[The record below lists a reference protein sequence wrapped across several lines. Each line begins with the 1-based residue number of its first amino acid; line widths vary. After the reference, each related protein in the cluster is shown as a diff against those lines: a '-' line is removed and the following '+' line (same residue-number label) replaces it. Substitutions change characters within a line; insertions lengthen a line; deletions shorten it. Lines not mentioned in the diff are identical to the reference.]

1 MNKTIRLIQEAT
13 GGEDGVFGELRS
25 LLASPTP
32 ENYLRLA
39 PLITAQYKRDY
50 SRFQDE
56 LEPYLEAQLARWP
69 NSAKA
74 VPLNVMLAL
83 AIEASEPIPA
93 GVLWIARNA
102 KKIQEIGGKESDS
115 ISLVGSD
122 GEIHF
127 TGNKLA
133 FGSTKR
139 YTMSMTYYEMKELF
153 TSEVFKESRIKYLT
167 VFGVGFDLMRGDEI
181 YDAIDDKAS
190 GLSELVWVPKT
201 DEVDRRGGPLAAL
214 AAGRFGNKIG
224 QIRSL
229 NFAANYATRDAFE
242 ADVRSVYGRGYGFEV
257 LTLDIVDSPGM
268 RLQDAQ
274 EIMLRVNADTARG
287 NQRIIVQR

>member
-13 GGEDGVFGELRS
+13 GGEDVVFGELRS

-56 LEPYLEAQLARWP
+56 LEPYLEAQLSRWP
-69 NSAKA
+69 DSAKA
-74 VPLNVMLAL
+74 VPLDVMLAL
-83 AIEASEPIPA
+83 AIEASEPIPS

-102 KKIQEIGGKESDS
+102 KRIDGRGGDS
-115 ISLVGSD
+115 ISLVASD
-122 GEIHF
+122 GEISF

-133 FGSTKR
+133 FGATKR

-153 TSEVFKESRIKYLT
+153 TSEAFKGSRHRYLT
-167 VFGVGFDLMRGDEI
+167 VFGVDFDLMRGDEI
-181 YDAIDDKAS
+181 YDVIDDKAS
-190 GLSELVWVPKT
+190 GLSELVWVPKA

-229 NFAANYATRDAFE
+229 NFAAYYAWRDAFE
-242 ADVRSVYGRGYGFEV
+242 ADVRSVYGHGYGFEV
-257 LTLDIVDSPGM
+257 LVLDIVNSPGM
-268 RLQDAQ
+268 SLQDAQ
-274 EIMLRVNADTARG
+274 EIMLRVNADTDRG

>member
-39 PLITAQYKRDY
+39 PFITAQYRRDY

-56 LEPYLEAQLARWP
+56 LEPYLEAQLSRWP
-69 NSAKA
+69 DSAKA
-74 VPLNVMLAL
+74 VPLDVMLAL
-83 AIEASEPIPA
+83 AIEASEPIPS

-102 KKIQEIGGKESDS
+102 KRIDGRGGDS

-122 GEIHF
+122 GEISF

-133 FGSTKR
+133 FGAAKR

-153 TSEVFKESRIKYLT
+153 TSEAFKGSKLKYLT
-167 VFGVGFDLMRGDEI
+167 VFGVDFDLMRGDEI

-190 GLSELVWVPKT
+190 GLNELVWVPKS

-229 NFAANYATRDAFE
+229 NFAASYAVRDAFE
-242 ADVRSVYGRGYGFEV
+242 EDVRSVYGRGYGFEV
-257 LTLDIVDSPGM
+257 LVLDIVNSPGM
-268 RLQDAQ
+268 SLQDAQ
-274 EIMLRVNADTARG
+274 EIMLRVNADTDRG